1 MTGGDKSQIG
11 EKVSPEAMH
20 TQRTFAPEGRSVA
33 LARRF
38 VRTTLEE
45 CGADDLTDEAVLATS
60 ELVTNA
66 VVHAGT
72 PVRVALDVDAQGLR
86 LEVQDLHP
94 HRSLPLGIEA
104 PSDDS
109 EHGRGLVIAA
119 ALSGVWG
126 VDYSAGAKRIWLRM
140 ERGNGSNANRTPQKA
155 RRSTELDDPGVAVVD
170 LSPDGVVGSWD
181 DNAARMFGW
190 SAEEVLGLS
199 WRELAEPLDRGATAE
214 TRSDEESWTA
224 QRWQGVCTV
233 RRKAGAPAQVFVSR
247 VSEAPREGSVILVV
261 PLARRSLLEWP
272 APQAHSHPG
281 GQDPLGL
288 REDALNRLG
297 FQAYLDLV
305 VERSR
310 DRLSARAAYLLLA
323 RGLEPGFEVATVS
336 GLDTRVRGTRVEPGS
351 VGAPDA
357 RNPQLPV
364 LVSELSDTDAS
375 WLAGNG
381 LCSLIVVPVVTE
393 GRVIGALGV
402 ASERAGGFS
411 DEEAVLLQ
419 RIGNTVAP
427 AADRARLR
435 ASERE
440 RRGWLT
446 FLAEAGVLLAG
457 SLDQDMTMAILGQ
470 IVVPRMATWCAVY
483 LDDSRG
489 MPVLQQV
496 WHRDERLVESLRA
509 ALEQTGPDRIG
520 ESRDERLRGTVLSIP
535 LQARGHRIG
544 VLTLGRPVGDP
555 LTGEALVV
563 AESIARRSALAIDN
577 ARAHGELQAV
587 GEALQR
593 GLLPASIPRAPTFD
607 VGVVYEAAGERS
619 VAGGDFYDVF
629 PVGAGRWCFAVGD
642 VCGSGPEAAAVT
654 GLARHTIRALTMAG
668 FPVAPTLERLN
679 SAIVDEGE
687 RSRFLT
693 LVCGILEPDKGGRLR
708 LSMVSAGH
716 PLPFVVRRSGEIDQL
731 GHPQSLLGVVER
743 VEFVADEYV
752 LERGDLLV
760 TVTDGVLERR
770 EGQRMLEEDGLRAD
784 LVHARGLPPQAVAE
798 RIRRLVG
805 DFAPGP
811 QVDDMAVLAIR
822 VSPSEAISTDSS
834 HVPG

>member
-1 MTGGDKSQIG
+1 
-11 EKVSPEAMH
+11 
-20 TQRTFAPEGRSVA
+20 
-33 LARRF
+33 
-38 VRTTLEE
+38 
-45 CGADDLTDEAVLATS
+45 
-60 ELVTNA
+60 
-66 VVHAGT
+66 
-72 PVRVALDVDAQGLR
+72 
-86 LEVQDLHP
+86 
-94 HRSLPLGIEA
+94 
-104 PSDDS
+104 
-109 EHGRGLVIAA
+109 
-119 ALSGVWG
+119 
-126 VDYSAGAKRIWLRM
+126 
-140 ERGNGSNANRTPQKA
+140 
-155 RRSTELDDPGVAVVD
+155 
-170 LSPDGVVGSWD
+170 
-181 DNAARMFGW
+181 
-190 SAEEVLGLS
+190 
-199 WRELAEPLDRGATAE
+199 
-214 TRSDEESWTA
+214 
-224 QRWQGVCTV
+224 
-233 RRKAGAPAQVFVSR
+233 VFVSR
-247 VSEAPREGSVILVV
+247 VSNAPGEGSVVLVV
-261 PLARRSLLEWP
+261 PVARRGLLEWP
-272 APQAHSHPG
+272 APQARSAPAGH
-281 GQDPLGL
+281 DPLGL

-310 DRLSARAAYLLLA
+310 DRLSGRAAYLLLA
-323 RGLEPGFEVATVS
+323 RALEPGFEVTTVS
-336 GLDTRVRGTRVEPGS
+336 GLDTGVRGTRIEPGS

-357 RNPQLPV
+357 RNPQLPM
-364 LVSELSDTDAS
+364 LVSDLSEADAP
-375 WLAGNG
+375 WLDGNG
-381 LCSLIVVPVVTE
+381 LRSLLVVPIVME

-402 ASERAGGFS
+402 ASERVAGFT

-483 LDDSRG
+483 LDDDRG
-489 MPVLQQV
+489 APVLQQV
-496 WHRDERLVESLRA
+496 WHRDERLGESLRA
-509 ALEQTGPDRIG
+509 ALEQTGPDRIA
-520 ESRDERLRGTVLSIP
+520 ESKDERLRGAALSIP
-535 LQARGHRIG
+535 LQARGRRIG

-555 LTGEALVV
+555 LQGEALVV
-563 AESIARRSALAIDN
+563 GESIARRAALAIDN
-577 ARAHGELQAV
+577 ARAHGELAAI

-593 GLLPASIPRAPTFD
+593 GLLPASIPRAPDFE

-629 PVGAGRWCFAVGD
+629 PVGSGRWCFAVGD

-654 GLARHTIRALTMAG
+654 GLARHTIRALTLAG

-679 SAIVDEGE
+679 TAIVDEGE

-693 LVCGILEPDKGGRLR
+693 LVCGILEPERSGRLR
-708 LSMVSAGH
+708 LSLVCAGH

-731 GHPQSLLGVVER
+731 GRPQSLLGVVEK
-743 VEFVADEYV
+743 VAFVSDEYV

-770 EGQRMLEEDGLRAD
+770 EGHRMLEEEGLRAD
-784 LVHARGLPPQAVAE
+784 LAHAAGLPPQAVAE

-822 VSPSEAISTDSS
+822 VSPSRAISTDSS
-834 HVPG
+834 

>member
-1 MTGGDKSQIG
+1 
-11 EKVSPEAMH
+11 MH
-20 TQRTFAPEGRSVA
+20 TQRTFAPDGQSVA

-38 VRTTLEE
+38 VRQTLAE

-94 HRSLPLGIEA
+94 HRALPLGVEA

-109 EHGRGLVIAA
+109 EHGRGLVIAS
-119 ALSGVWG
+119 ALAGAWG

-140 ERGNGSNANRTPQKA
+140 ERGEAPASNHTLPTTTRPAKLEDA
-155 RRSTELDDPGVAVVD
+155 GVAVVD
-170 LSPDGVVGSWD
+170 LSPDGAIRSWD
-181 DNAARMFGW
+181 DNAVRMFGW
-190 SAEEVLGLS
+190 SAEEVVGRP
-199 WRELAEPLDRGATAE
+199 WRELAEPLDTGAMADG
-214 TRSDEESWTA
+214 RSGVPVWA
-224 QRWQGVCTV
+224 GQRWQGVCTV
-233 RRKAGAPAQVFVSR
+233 HPKTGAPVQMFVSR
-247 VSEAPREGSVILVV
+247 VSSAPGEGSVTLMV
-261 PLARRSLLEWP
+261 PVARRTLLEWP
-272 APQAHSHPG
+272 APQARSTPAEH
-281 GQDPLGL
+281 DPLGL

-297 FQAYLDLV
+297 LQAYLDLA

-310 DRLSARAAYLLLA
+310 DLLSARAAYLLLV
-323 RGLEPGFEVATVS
+323 RGLESDFEVTTVS
-336 GLDTRVRGTRVEPGS
+336 GLDGSLRGTRLEPGS
-351 VGAPDA
+351 AGAPDA

-364 LVSELSDTDAS
+364 VMSDLSEPDVP
-375 WLAGNG
+375 WLAGND
-381 LCSLIVVPVVTE
+381 LRSLLVAPVVME

-402 ASERAGGFS
+402 ASERIAGFN

-419 RIGNTVAP
+419 RIGNAVAP

-435 ASERE
+435 VSERE

-446 FLAEAGVLLAG
+446 FLAEAGDLLAG

-470 IVVPRMATWCAVY
+470 IVVPRIANWCGVY
-483 LDDSRG
+483 LDDTRG
-489 MPVLQQV
+489 ASVLQQV
-496 WHRDERLVESLRA
+496 WHRDERRAAALRA
-509 ALEQTGPDRIG
+509 ALEQTPPEGVG
-520 ESRDERLRGTVLSIP
+520 ESRDEQLRGAVLTIP
-535 LQARGHRIG
+535 LVARGRRIG
-544 VLTLGRPVGDP
+544 ALTLGRATGDA
-555 LTGEALVV
+555 LHGEALVV
-563 AESIARRSALAIDN
+563 AESVARRAALAIDN
-577 ARAHGELQAV
+577 ARVHGELQSV

-593 GLLPASIPRAPTFD
+593 GLLPVKIPASPSFD

-629 PVGAGRWCFAVGD
+629 PVGGGRWCFAVGD

-679 SAIVDEGE
+679 SAIIDEGE

-693 LVCGILEPDKGGRLR
+693 LVCGLLEPDTGGRLR
-708 LSMVSAGH
+708 ISMVSAGH
-716 PLPFVVRRSGEIDQL
+716 PLPFVVRQSGEIGQL
-731 GHPQSLLGVVER
+731 GHPQSLLGVVEK

-760 TVTDGVLERR
+760 AVTDGVLERR
-770 EGQRMLEEDGLRAD
+770 EGHRMLEEDGLRAD
-784 LVHARGLPPQAVAE
+784 LVHARGLPAQAVAE

-811 QVDDMAVLAIR
+811 QADDMAVLAIR
-822 VSPSEAISTDSS
+822 VPPSGAISTDSS
-834 HVPG
+834 HASR